1 MHAYS
6 QRPGSLSQHTRRTQ
20 TLQGHSG
27 HAVITLTLTLTL
39 ALALTLTL
47 TSHTPK
53 REGDIAGW
61 LTLTRLGLRREPLWV
76 V

>member
-6 QRPGSLSQHTRRTQ
+6 HRPGSLSQQTRRTK

-39 ALALTLTL
+39 TLALTLTL

-53 REGDIAGW
+53 REGDINRW
-61 LTLTRLGLRREPLWV
+61 LAYLD
-76 V
+76 